1 VHVKPELEKRYG
13 TVVRLFAAEGYG
25 FVAME
30 DGREVFFDRSSV
42 TGTGWDTLDLDSQ
55 VAFALMTGE
64 KGLYAANLSLR
75 G

>member
-1 VHVKPELEKRYG
+1 
-13 TVVRLFAAEGYG
+13 
-25 FVAME
+25 VAME